1 MNNIANHRNRVPW
14 FPLSTRPLVMMVLV
28 TACSAAV
35 MSEFLIAWPPP
46 TWVGWQAHFR
56 DGQIG
61 AAAAGSFM
69 GAVIAK
75 SFDVWSVIA
84 PPCASRPKAGAVIQL
99 IGWPCLANA
108 FAYCLGMAP
117 STVITAMHASYGT
130 PDLLAVSGTLVN
142 VAAWPAFG
150 AMVAMVVVHPLSA
163 LFALAASEIAIMTPI
178 VLSNTIPGFSALAVA
193 PIWQLDFPFV
203 GERANPWV
211 AISRLTLFLVVFC
224 CLIVVVVVRASD
236 GHREGMH
243 LRAYS
248 WLVFPAALSVIIVA
262 FQPNIIAID
271 HRLSAVCATEGRITA
286 CVAES
291 YRDTLPIHLETAHD
305 VYDAFGPPGP
315 ITIIGMG
322 LEGRDLK
329 SMPGIEPRM
338 LDAGEVIQPTNAI
351 VETRKAFE
359 RDLRGSLIDYVSGGP
374 ACDDGGG
381 MFSRLSAFALGEH
394 IDDYLRLGK
403 QRYMQSQTQESRRS
417 RHTGSDGTDP
427 FDADADTFD
436 LAAWYDA
443 HRSDVLSCAL
453 NEKDFS

>member
-1 MNNIANHRNRVPW
+1 
-14 FPLSTRPLVMMVLV
+14 
-28 TACSAAV
+28 
-35 MSEFLIAWPPP
+35 
-46 TWVGWQAHFR
+46 
-56 DGQIG
+56 
-61 AAAAGSFM
+61 
-69 GAVIAK
+69 
-75 SFDVWSVIA
+75 
-84 PPCASRPKAGAVIQL
+84 
-99 IGWPCLANA
+99 
-108 FAYCLGMAP
+108 MAP
-117 STVITAMHASYGT
+117 LTVITAMHASYGT

-150 AMVAMVVVHPLSA
+150 AMVAMMVVHPLSA

-178 VLSNTIPGFSALAVA
+178 VLSNTIPGFSALSVA

-236 GHREGMH
+236 GHREGMY

-248 WLVFPAALSVIIVA
+248 WIVFPAALSVIIVA

-271 HRLSAVCATEGRITA
+271 HRLSAVCAAEGRITV

-322 LEGRDLK
+322 LAGRDLK
-329 SMPGIEPRM
+329 SMPGIEPRI

-351 VETRKAFE
+351 VETKHAFE

-374 ACDDGGG
+374 ACDEDGS

-417 RHTGSDGTDP
+417 RNTGSDRTDP